1 MYKSG
6 QPQLLSRA
14 SHCRIIIVPRSITII
29 YVSINLFKAF
39 VEYYSGYRYSHCRL
53 GISAHKSSATQ
64 VDDGKFC
71 AAVIAILCATIL
83 NRTPSNYEL
92 ILTPFAAF
100 IAAQQQPELYR
111 AMLMNVFLFFPL
123 GLTLSNALPR
133 KWHRWGRIALTT
145 FVGCIL
151 SVGIEYTQYR
161 YALGMVEVDDVI
173 CNTLGAFIGSTS
185 LLIAHA
191 IEKHKERAWHT
202 NMTLTATERQ
212 FLHIAKAAVSGGE
225 VTAENVDWP
234 AVFTLANQQ
243 KLLPI
248 LFEAVRKTPAAAENA
263 ALFAAVK
270 QQVIAQ
276 VLHQTMRASEFADL
290 YQKLRAAGLHPIVVK
305 GQLCSRLYPQ
315 TDHRI
320 SADDDLYIPDA
331 EFMACHEQLL
341 ANGLTTDTPA
351 DELPTAD
358 EVSYTKDGSPLYIEL
373 HRHLFDSAEDA
384 HDELNHF
391 FADLNPVEID
401 GLLAMPP
408 HEHLLY
414 LILHAYKH
422 FVRSGIGL
430 RQFCDIGLWAR
441 AYHVEIDW
449 QRLHEQ
455 CESVHA
461 ATFAAAAFCI
471 AREYL
476 GIDFDL
482 PTPWDASIDA
492 EPLLHDTLCGGV
504 YGSNDLTR
512 LHSSTVTLNAVK
524 ASRTGEKS
532 SVLSTVFPKREYLER
547 RYPYLKKRPYLLPV
561 AWAQRIAHYASE
573 KQSGADNSASGSIK
587 LAKERIELMKRY
599 GIMD

>member
-1 MYKSG
+1 MN
-6 QPQLLSRA
+6 PWTVCILLLSLLLLWPVLCQRVRERRRVLLNTA
-14 SHCRIIIVPRSITII
+14 
-29 YVSINLFKAF
+29 LA
-39 VEYYSGYRYSHCRL
+39 
-53 GISAHKSSATQ
+53 
-64 VDDGKFC
+64 C
-71 AAVIAILCATIL
+71 AAAFIILYATIL
-83 NRTPSNYEL
+83 NRTPGNYEL
-92 ILTPFAAF
+92 ILTPFAALT
-100 IAAQQQPELYR
+100 AARVQPELYR
-111 AMLMNVFLFFPL
+111 EMLMNIFLFFPL
-123 GLTLSNALPR
+123 GLTLSNALPQ
-133 KWHRWGRIALTT
+133 KWHRWGRIILTT
-145 FVGCIL
+145 LVGCIL
-151 SVGIEYTQYR
+151 SAGIEYAQYR
-161 YALGMVEVDDVI
+161 CALGLAETDDVI
-173 CNTLGAFIGSTS
+173 CNTLGAFLGAVS
-185 LLIAHA
+185 LLAAHA
-191 IEKHKERAWHT
+191 IEKHRERVRHT
-202 NMTLTATERQ
+202 NMTLTTTETQ
-212 FLHIAKAAVSGGE
+212 FLHIARAAISGSDLPTE
-225 VTAENVDWP
+225 KVDWP
-234 AVFTLANQQ
+234 AIFTLANQQ

-248 LFEAVRKTPAAAENA
+248 LFETVRKMPAAEENV
-263 ALFAAVK
+263 ALFAVTK
-270 QQVIAQ
+270 QQVIGQ
-276 VLHQTMRASEFADL
+276 VLNQTVRSAEFSDL
-290 YQKLRAAGLHPIVVK
+290 YHKLRSAGLHPIVVK

-320 SADDDLYIPDA
+320 SADDDLLIPDG

-341 ANGLTTDTPA
+341 TNGLTTDTPA
-351 DELPTAD
+351 DELASAD
-358 EVSYTKDGSPLYIEL
+358 EVSYTKKGSLLYIEL
-373 HRHLFDSAEDA
+373 HRHLFDSSEDA
-384 HDELNHF
+384 HDDLNHF

-401 GLLAMPP
+401 GFLAMPP

-471 AREYL
+471 AGDYL
-476 GIDFDL
+476 GIEFDL
-482 PTPWDASIDA
+482 PAPWDGSIDV

-561 AWAQRIAHYASE
+561 AWMQRIAHYASE
-573 KQSGADNSASGSIK
+573 KQSGTDNSASGSIK
-587 LAKERIELMKRY
+587 LGKERIELMKRY

>member
-1 MYKSG
+1 MN
-6 QPQLLSRA
+6 PWTVCILLLSLLLLWPVLCQRVGERRRVLLNTA
-14 SHCRIIIVPRSITII
+14 
-29 YVSINLFKAF
+29 LA
-39 VEYYSGYRYSHCRL
+39 
-53 GISAHKSSATQ
+53 
-64 VDDGKFC
+64 C
-71 AAVIAILCATIL
+71 AAAFIILYATIL
-83 NRTPSNYEL
+83 NRTPGNYEL
-92 ILTPFAAF
+92 ILTPFAALS
-100 IAAQQQPELYR
+100 AARQQPELYR
-111 AMLMNVFLFFPL
+111 EMLMNIFLFFPL
-123 GLTLSNALPR
+123 GLTLSNALPQ
-133 KWHRWGRIALTT
+133 KWHRWGRIILTT

-151 SVGIEYTQYR
+151 SAGIEYTQYR
-161 YALGMVEVDDVI
+161 YALGMAEVDDVI
-173 CNTLGAFIGSTS
+173 CNTLGAFLGATS
-185 LLIAHA
+185 LLAAHA

-202 NMTLTATERQ
+202 NMTLTTTETQ
-212 FLHIAKAAVSGGE
+212 FLHIAKAAISGGDLP
-225 VTAENVDWP
+225 AEKVDWP
-234 AVFTLANQQ
+234 AIFTLANQQ

-248 LFEAVRKTPAAAENA
+248 LFEAARATPAAGENA
-263 ALFAAVK
+263 ALFAVTK
-270 QQVIAQ
+270 QQVIGQ
-276 VLHQTMRASEFADL
+276 VLNQTVRSAEFSDL
-290 YQKLRAAGLHPIVVK
+290 YHKLRSAGLHPIVVK
-305 GQLCSRLYPQ
+305 GQLCSRLYPLK
-315 TDHRI
+315 DHRI
-320 SADDDLYIPDA
+320 SADDDLYISDV

-341 ANGLTTDTPA
+341 ANGLTTDTPT
-351 DELPTAD
+351 DELATAD
-358 EVSYTKDGSPLYIEL
+358 EVSCTKNGSPLYIEL

-401 GLLAMPP
+401 GFLAMLP

-414 LILHAYKH
+414 LLLHAYKH

-441 AYHVEIDW
+441 AYHSEIDW

-461 ATFAAAAFCI
+461 ATFAAAAFRI
-471 AREYL
+471 ARDYL

-482 PTPWDASIDA
+482 PMPWDASIDV

-561 AWAQRIAHYASE
+561 AWVQRIAHYASE
-573 KQSGADNSASGSIK
+573 KQSGTDNSASGSIK
-587 LAKERIELMKRY
+587 LGKERIELMKRY
-599 GIMD
+599 GIMN

>member
-1 MYKSG
+1 MN
-6 QPQLLSRA
+6 PWTVCILLLSLLLLWPML
-14 SHCRIIIVPRSITII
+14 CQRIGERRRMLLNIALACVAAFIIL
-29 YVSINLFKAF
+29 Y
-39 VEYYSGYRYSHCRL
+39 
-53 GISAHKSSATQ
+53 
-64 VDDGKFC
+64 
-71 AAVIAILCATIL
+71 ATIL
-83 NRTPSNYEL
+83 TRTPGNYEV
-92 ILTPFAAF
+92 ILTPFASLT
-100 IAAQQQPELYR
+100 AARIQPEIYR
-111 AMLMNVFLFFPL
+111 EMLMNVFLFFPL

-133 KWHRWGRIALTT
+133 KWHRWLRIILTT
-145 FVGCIL
+145 LVGCAL
-151 SVGIEYTQYR
+151 SAGIEYAQYR
-161 YALGMVEVDDVI
+161 CALGLAETDDVI
-173 CNTLGAFIGSTS
+173 CNTLGAFLGSTS

-191 IEKHKERAWHT
+191 IEKHRERAWHT

-212 FLHIAKAAVSGGE
+212 FLNIAKAGVSGGALP
-225 VTAENVDWP
+225 AENVDWP
-234 AVFTLANQQ
+234 AVFALAGQQ

-248 LFEAVRKTPAAAENA
+248 LFEAVRKMPAAEENA
-263 ALFAAVK
+263 VLFAVTK

-290 YQKLRAAGLHPIVVK
+290 YQTLRAAGLHPIVVK

-320 SADDDLYIPDA
+320 SADDDILIPDG
-331 EFMACHEQLL
+331 EFFACHEQLL

-358 EVSYTKDGSPLYIEL
+358 EVSYTKNGSPLYIEL

-391 FADLNPVEID
+391 FADLNPVEI
-401 GLLAMPP
+401 GGFWAMPP
-408 HEHLLY
+408 REHLLY
-414 LILHAYKH
+414 LLLHAYKH
-422 FVRSGIGL
+422 FVRSGIGA

-441 AYHVEIDW
+441 AYHAEIDW

-455 CESVHA
+455 CESAHA

-482 PTPWDASIDA
+482 PTPWDASIDV

-532 SVLSTVFPKREYLER
+532 SVLRTVFPKREYLEH

-561 AWAQRIAHYASE
+561 AWAQRLAHYAGE
-573 KQSGADNSASGSIK
+573 KKTGADSSASGSIK
-587 LAKERIELMKRY
+587 LARERIELMKRY

>member
-1 MYKSG
+1 MLWYIYTL
-6 QPQLLSRA
+6 PLRIVILLMLILMVTWAIINPIFRKKK
-14 SHCRIIIVPRSITII
+14 RIAINAFIFCLST
-29 YVSINLFKAF
+29 VSIL
-39 VEYYSGYRYSHCRL
+39 Y
-53 GISAHKSSATQ
+53 T
-64 VDDGKFC
+64 
-71 AAVIAILCATIL
+71 TIL
-83 NRTPSNYEL
+83 TRAPGDYEL
-92 ILTPFAAF
+92 ILTPFSTFTAAR
-100 IAAQQQPELYR
+100 QQPELYR
-111 AMLMNVFLFFPL
+111 EMLMNVFLFFPL
-123 GLTLSNALPR
+123 GLTLSNALPQ

-145 FVGCIL
+145 LVGCIL
-151 SVGIEYTQYR
+151 SAGIEYAQYR
-161 YALGMVEVDDVI
+161 YALGMAEVDDVI
-173 CNTLGAFIGSTS
+173 CNTLGAFVGSTS
-185 LLIAHA
+185 LLVAHA
-191 IEKHKERAWHT
+191 IEKSRERVRHT
-202 NMTLTATERQ
+202 NMTLTTTETQ
-212 FLHIAKAAVSGGE
+212 FLHIAKAAISGGDLP
-225 VTAENVDWP
+225 AEKVDWP
-234 AVFTLANQQ
+234 AIFALANQQ

-248 LFEAVRKTPAAAENA
+248 LFEAVRKTPAAEENA
-263 ALFAAVK
+263 ALFAVTK
-270 QQVIAQ
+270 QQVIGQ
-276 VLHQTMRASEFADL
+276 VLNQTVRSAEFSDL
-290 YQKLRAAGLHPIVVK
+290 YHKLCAAGSHPIVVK
-305 GQLCSRLYPQ
+305 GQLCSRLYPLK
-315 TDHRI
+315 DHRI

-351 DELPTAD
+351 DELTTAD
-358 EVSYTKDGSPLYIEL
+358 EVSYKKEGSPLYIEL

-414 LILHAYKH
+414 LLLHAYKH

-441 AYHVEIDW
+441 AYHAEIDW

-461 ATFAAAAFCI
+461 ATFAAAAFRI
-471 AREYL
+471 AGDYL
-476 GIDFDL
+476 GIEFDL
-482 PTPWDASIDA
+482 PAPWDGSIDV
-492 EPLLHDTLCGGV
+492 EPLLHDTFCGGV

-532 SVLSTVFPKREYLER
+532 SVLRTVFPKCEYLEH

-561 AWAQRIAHYASE
+561 AWVQRLAHYASE
-573 KQSGADNSASGSIK
+573 KQSGADSSASGSIK

-599 GIMD
+599 GVMD

>member
-1 MYKSG
+1 M
-6 QPQLLSRA
+6 A
-14 SHCRIIIVPRSITII
+14 
-29 YVSINLFKAF
+29 NF
-39 VEYYSGYRYSHCRL
+39 VL
-53 GISAHKSSATQ
+53 
-64 VDDGKFC
+64 FC
-71 AAVIAILCATIL
+71 AAVIAILYATIL
-83 NRTPSNYEL
+83 NRTPGDYEL
-92 ILTPFAAF
+92 ILTPFATF
-100 IAAQQQPELYR
+100 TAAQQQPELYR
-111 AMLMNVFLFFPL
+111 EMLMNVFLFFPL
-123 GLTLSNALPR
+123 GLTLSNALPQ
-133 KWHRWGRIALTT
+133 KWHRWGRIILTT
-145 FVGCIL
+145 LIGCIL
-151 SVGIEYTQYR
+151 SAGIEYAQYR
-161 YALGMVEVDDVI
+161 CALGLAETDDVI

-191 IEKHKERAWHT
+191 IEKSRERVRHT
-202 NMTLTATERQ
+202 NMTLTTTETQ
-212 FLHIAKAAVSGGE
+212 FLHIAKAAISGGDLP
-225 VTAENVDWP
+225 AEKVDWP
-234 AVFTLANQQ
+234 AVFALAGQQ

-248 LFEAVRKTPAAAENA
+248 LFEAARATPAAGENA
-263 ALFAAVK
+263 VLFAVTK
-270 QQVIAQ
+270 QQVIGQ
-276 VLHQTMRASEFADL
+276 VLNQTVRSAEFADL
-290 YQKLRAAGLHPIVVK
+290 YRKLRSAGLHPIVVK

-320 SADDDLYIPDA
+320 SADDDLLIPDG

-341 ANGLTTDTPA
+341 TNGLTTDTPA
-351 DELPTAD
+351 DELASAD
-358 EVSYTKDGSPLYIEL
+358 EVSYTKKGSLLYIEL
-373 HRHLFDSAEDA
+373 HRHLFDSSEDA
-384 HDELNHF
+384 HDDLNHF
-391 FADLNPVEID
+391 FTDINPVETD
-401 GLLAMPP
+401 GFLAMPP

-471 AREYL
+471 AGDYL
-476 GIDFDL
+476 GIEFDL
-482 PTPWDASIDA
+482 PAPWDGSIDV

-524 ASRTGEKS
+524 ASRIGEKS

-561 AWAQRIAHYASE
+561 AWMQRIAHYASE
-573 KQSGADNSASGSIK
+573 KQSGTDNSASGSIK
-587 LAKERIELMKRY
+587 LGKERIELMKRY

>member
-1 MYKSG
+1 M
-6 QPQLLSRA
+6 LLLVMTALLLLWPMLCQRVGERRRVLLNTA
-14 SHCRIIIVPRSITII
+14 LACVAAFIILYTT
-29 YVSINLFKAF
+29 L
-39 VEYYSGYRYSHCRL
+39 L
-53 GISAHKSSATQ
+53 T
-64 VDDGKFC
+64 
-71 AAVIAILCATIL
+71 
-83 NRTPSNYEL
+83 RTPGVSEA
-92 ILTPFAAF
+92 ILTPFAAL
-100 IAAQQQPELYR
+100 AAARQQPELYR
-111 AMLMNVFLFFPL
+111 EMLMNVFLFFPL

-133 KWHRWGRIALTT
+133 KWHRWLRIILTT
-145 FVGCIL
+145 LVGCIL
-151 SVGIEYTQYR
+151 SAGIEYAQYR
-161 YALGMVEVDDVI
+161 YALGMAEVDDVI

-191 IEKHKERAWHT
+191 IEKSRERVRHT
-202 NMTLTATERQ
+202 NMTLTTTETQ
-212 FLHIAKAAVSGGE
+212 FLHIAKAAISGGDLP
-225 VTAENVDWP
+225 AENVDWS
-234 AVFTLANQQ
+234 AVFALAGQQ

-248 LFEAVRKTPAAAENA
+248 LFETVRKTPAAEENA
-263 ALFAAVK
+263 ALFAVSK

-276 VLHQTMRASEFADL
+276 VLHQTMRASEFAAL
-290 YQKLRAAGLHPIVVK
+290 YQTLRAAGLHPLVVK
-305 GQLCSRLYPQ
+305 GQLCSRLYPLK
-315 TDHRI
+315 DHRI
-320 SADDDLYIPDA
+320 SADDDLYISDA
-331 EFMACHEQLL
+331 EFMACHKQLL

-351 DELPTAD
+351 DELATAD
-358 EVSYTKDGSPLYIEL
+358 EVSYTKNGSPLYIEL

-391 FADLNPVEID
+391 FTDINPAEID

-441 AYHVEIDW
+441 AYYAEIDW
-449 QRLHEQ
+449 QRLHNQ

-461 ATFAAAAFCI
+461 ATFAAAAFRI
-471 AREYL
+471 AGDYL
-476 GIDFDL
+476 GIEFDL
-482 PTPWDASIDA
+482 PAPWSDAVDA
-492 EPLLHDTLCGGV
+492 EPLLHDSLCGGV

-561 AWAQRIAHYASE
+561 AWVQRIAHYASE
-573 KQSGADNSASGSIK
+573 KQSGSDNSASGSIK
-587 LAKERIELMKRY
+587 LAKERIELMMRY
-599 GIMD
+599 DIIE

>member
-1 MYKSG
+1 M
-6 QPQLLSRA
+6 LLSLLLLWPMLCQRVGE
-14 SHCRIIIVPRSITII
+14 RRRV
-29 YVSINLFKAF
+29 LFNTA
-39 VEYYSGYRYSHCRL
+39 L
-53 GISAHKSSATQ
+53 A
-64 VDDGKFC
+64 C
-71 AAVIAILCATIL
+71 AAAFIILYATIL
-83 NRTPSNYEL
+83 TRTPGVSEA
-92 ILTPFAAF
+92 ILTPFASLT
-100 IAAQQQPELYR
+100 AARIQPELYR
-111 AMLMNVFLFFPL
+111 EMLMNIFLFFPL

-133 KWHRWGRIALTT
+133 KWHRWLRIILTT
-145 FVGCIL
+145 LVGCIL
-151 SVGIEYTQYR
+151 SAGIEYAQYR
-161 YALGMVEVDDVI
+161 YALGLAETDDVI

-185 LLIAHA
+185 LLIAPA
-191 IEKHKERAWHT
+191 IEKYRERVRHT
-202 NMTLTATERQ
+202 NMTPTTIETQ
-212 FLHIAKAAVSGGE
+212 FLHIAKAAISGGDLP
-225 VTAENVDWP
+225 AEKVDWP
-234 AVFTLANQQ
+234 AIFTLANQQ

-248 LFEAVRKTPAAAENA
+248 LFEAVRKMPAAEENV
-263 ALFAAVK
+263 ALFAVTK
-270 QQVIAQ
+270 QQVIGQ
-276 VLHQTMRASEFADL
+276 VLNQTVRSAEFADL
-290 YQKLRAAGLHPIVVK
+290 YRKLRTVGLHPIVVK
-305 GQLCSRLYPQ
+305 GQLCSRLYPLK
-315 TDHRI
+315 DYRI
-320 SADDDLYIPDA
+320 SADDDLLIPDG

-341 ANGLTTDTPA
+341 TNGLTTDTPA
-351 DELPTAD
+351 DELASAD
-358 EVSYTKDGSPLYIEL
+358 EVSYTKKGSPLYIEL

-391 FADLNPVEID
+391 FTDLKPIEVD
-401 GLLAMPP
+401 GFLTMPP

-441 AYHVEIDW
+441 EYHDEIDW

-461 ATFAAAAFCI
+461 ATFAAAAFRI
-471 AREYL
+471 ARDYL

-482 PTPWDASIDA
+482 PAPWSDAVDA

-532 SVLSTVFPKREYLER
+532 SVLRTVFPKREYLER

-561 AWAQRIAHYASE
+561 AWVQRIAHYASE

-587 LAKERIELMKRY
+587 LGKERIELMKRY

>member
-1 MYKSG
+1 MVVIWM
-6 QPQLLSRA
+6 LLLLLLWA
-14 SHCRIIIVPRSITII
+14 NLCQH
-29 YVSINLFKAF
+29 INKKRWAAINSVIFGL
-39 VEYYSGYRYSHCRL
+39 
-53 GISAHKSSATQ
+53 SA
-64 VDDGKFC
+64 
-71 AAVIAILCATIL
+71 ATIL
-83 NRTPSNYEL
+83 YAT
-92 ILTPFAAF
+92 ILTRSAGVPEAVLAPFASLT
-100 IAAQQQPELYR
+100 AARIQPELYR

-123 GLTLSNALPR
+123 GLTLSNALPQ
-133 KWHRWGRIALTT
+133 KWHRWGRIILTT
-145 FVGCIL
+145 LIGCIL
-151 SVGIEYTQYR
+151 SAGIEYAQYR
-161 YALGMVEVDDVI
+161 CALGLAETDDVI
-173 CNTLGAFIGSTS
+173 GNTLGAFLGAVS
-185 LLIAHA
+185 LLAAHA

-202 NMTLTATERQ
+202 NMTLTTTETQ
-212 FLHIAKAAVSGGE
+212 FLHIVKAAISGGDLP
-225 VTAENVDWP
+225 AEKVDWP
-234 AVFTLANQQ
+234 AIFTLANQQ

-248 LFEAVRKTPAAAENA
+248 LFEAVRKMPAAEENV
-263 ALFAAVK
+263 ALFAVTK
-270 QQVIAQ
+270 QQVIGQ
-276 VLHQTMRASEFADL
+276 VLNQTVRSAEFSDL
-290 YQKLRAAGLHPIVVK
+290 YHKLRSAGLHPIVVK
-305 GQLCSRLYPQ
+305 GQLCSRLYPLK
-315 TDHRI
+315 DHRI

-391 FADLNPVEID
+391 FTDINPVETD
-401 GLLAMPP
+401 GFLAMPP

-441 AYHVEIDW
+441 AYH
-449 QRLHEQ
+449 
-455 CESVHA
+455 A
-461 ATFAAAAFCI
+461 AKFAAAAFRI
-471 AREYL
+471 ARDYL

-482 PTPWDASIDA
+482 PMPWDASIDV

-561 AWAQRIAHYASE
+561 AWVQRIAHYASE

-587 LAKERIELMKRY
+587 LGKERIELMKRY
-599 GIMD
+599 GIMN